1 MKNSGSTENISSSTS
16 AESFASVI
24 EGVNRRQL
32 LKYSVGVGA
41 AMLAPGIVGA
51 RVEVDQTDIT
61 HLSASELSVA
71 IREKQV
77 SCVEVMQSYLAKI
90 HRYNPTYN
98 AIVSLLEDDVLL
110 QQASEGDKALQRG
123 EYWGWMHGMPHAV
136 KDLADAKGLAS
147 SYGSPLFAGTIA
159 KEDSFHIARI
169 RAQGAIFIGKT
180 NTPEFGFGSH
190 SYNEVFGTT
199 GNAYNPAL
207 SAGGSSGGAAAAL
220 ATRML
225 PCADGS
231 DMMGSLRNP
240 AGFNNVVGFRPSQG
254 RVPSPYENGDV
265 FYEQLSTD
273 GPMGRTVEDTI
284 RLLETMAGY
293 DNRAPLSLRDKIPPY
308 SEFEAREFP
317 GLKVG
322 WMGNYQGY
330 LNMEPG
336 VLELCEAAL
345 IGLTKNGA
353 VVEPCMPDYDM
364 AQLWETWLTLRHWS
378 SSALKQLYDN
388 PQSRA
393 LLKPETIW
401 EYEGSLG
408 MTAARVTAAANGRSA
423 WYLALQSLFERFD
436 VLALPAAQVF
446 PFSGVIHWPKSI
458 NGKPMDTYHRWME
471 VTIGGTLAGLPVA
484 SLPAGFDA
492 LGRPMGIQFI
502 GRMGQDQ
509 QVLEFAL
516 AYECVTDYLE
526 RRPVLKATR

>member
-1 MKNSGSTENISSSTS
+1 VSENIK
-16 AESFASVI
+16 
-24 EGVNRRQL
+24 RRQL
-32 LKYSVGVGA
+32 LKYSMGVGA
-41 AMLAPGIVGA
+41 AIVAPGIVGA
-51 RVEVDQTDIT
+51 GVEVDPSDIT

-71 IREKQV
+71 IRKKRV

-90 HRYNPTYN
+90 HRHNPTYN

-110 QQASEGDKALQRG
+110 QKASEADEALQRG

-147 SYGSPLFAGTIA
+147 SYGSPLFAGMIA
-159 KEDSFHIARI
+159 KEDSFHIGRI

-220 ATRML
+220 ATQL
-225 PCADGS
+225 VPCADGS

-240 AGFNNVVGFRPSQG
+240 AGYNNVVGFRPSQG
-254 RVPSPYENGDV
+254 RVPSPYEDGEV

-293 DNRAPLSLRDKIPPY
+293 DDRAPLSLRDKIPPY
-308 SEFEAREFP
+308 SEFKAPELR

-330 LNMEPG
+330 LIMEPG
-336 VLELCEAAL
+336 VLDLCETAL
-345 IGLTKNGA
+345 EGLTKNGA
-353 VVEPCMPDYDM
+353 IVEACVPDYDM
-364 AQLWETWLTLRHWS
+364 ARLWETWLTLRHWS
-378 SSALKQLYDN
+378 SSYLKQIYDDR
-388 PQSRA
+388 PSRA
-393 LLKPETIW
+393 LLKPEAIW

-408 MTAARVTAAANGRSA
+408 MTAARVSTAAKGRSA
-423 WYLALQSLFERFD
+423 WYSGLQTLFERYD
-436 VLALPAAQVF
+436 VLALPTAQVF
-446 PFSGVIHWPKSI
+446 PFPGEIHWPQSI

-471 VTIGGTLAGLPVA
+471 VVIGGTLAGLPVV
-484 SLPAGFDA
+484 SLPAGFDE

-509 QVLEFAL
+509 QILEFAL
-516 AYECVTDYLE
+516 AYESVTDYLDH
-526 RRPVLKATR
+526 RPVLKD